1 MTERLTLT
9 LATLVLAVSGL
20 LPVAA
25 MLRETLIADGGLS
38 LNAYRALLTSKGQ
51 FFLLMGHSLQ
61 LSFLTAGIST
71 LIGVPL
77 GVLLGKTDL
86 PLRGTLTLLFSTPLL
101 IPSYVLAVAW
111 FFILGRTGPLG
122 RVLPDAWS
130 QKSPRNSS
138 GCSAALSCLHLPSCQ
153 SQCS

>member
-25 MLRETLIADGGLS
+25 MLRETLIADGGFS

-61 LSFLTAGIST
+61 LSFLTASIST
-71 LIGVPL
+71 LIGVPW
-77 GVLLGKTDL
+77 
-86 PLRGTLTLLFSTPLL
+86 
-101 IPSYVLAVAW
+101 A
-111 FFILGRTGPLG
+111 
-122 RVLPDAWS
+122 
-130 QKSPRNSS
+130 
-138 GCSAALSCLHLPSCQ
+138 SCLVKRIFPCAAP
-153 SQCS
+153 